1 MKQRISTTFKMIL
14 ACVLTLALFCA
25 CTVTVNFGG
34 ADAPAAPNREGMLLV
49 HFLDVGQG
57 DAIFIE
63 LPNGKTMLVDAGENY
78 HGQGILDYVQR
89 IGYSRLDYV
98 VATHPH
104 EDHIGSLPYIVRN
117 FEVGSIYMPD
127 VTANTT
133 TFESLL
139 KAIKNKNLR
148 IKNGRAGVRIIGE
161 DKLTADIIAPDKPD
175 ESDLNNSSIVMLLT
189 FGGVSFLLTGDAE
202 TKELN
207 AVRADMHATVLKAG
221 HHGSKT
227 STTQTLLKKIAPQVT
242 VISCGKNNEYGHPNA
257 EVLKM
262 LKSAGSTVYR
272 TDRDQTVVMKT
283 DGSSLTVST
292 GDPSIK
298 AAKQ

>member
-1 MKQRISTTFKMIL
+1 MIL
-14 ACVLTLALFCA
+14 ACVLALALFCA
-25 CTVTVNFGG
+25 CTVTINLGG
-34 ADAPAAPNREGMLLV
+34 ADTSAAPNSESKLIV

-78 HGQGILDYVQR
+78 HGQGIIDYVQT
-89 IGYSRLDYV
+89 IGYQKLDYV

-104 EDHIGSLPYIVRN
+104 EDHIGSMPYIVRN
-117 FEVGSIYMPD
+117 FEIGSIYMPD
-127 VTANTT
+127 VTANTA

-139 KAIKNKNLR
+139 KAIKAKGLR
-148 IKNGRAGVRIIGE
+148 VKNGRTGVHIIKDGE
-161 DKLTADIIAPDKPD
+161 LTADIIAPDKPD
-175 ESDLNNSSIVMLLT
+175 ESNLNNSSIVLLLT
-189 FGGVSFLLTGDAE
+189 FGNVSYLLTGDAE

-207 AVRADMHATVLKAG
+207 AIRADMHATVLKAG

-227 STTQTLLKKIAPQVT
+227 STTQTLLKKISPSVT
-242 VISCGKNNEYGHPNA
+242 VISCGKNNDYGHPHA

-262 LKSAGSTVYR
+262 LKSVNSSVYR
-272 TDRDQTVVMKT
+272 TDRDQTVIVAT

-292 GDPSIK
+292 GNPSIK
-298 AAKQ
+298 AAK

>member
-1 MKQRISTTFKMIL
+1 MKHRFSTTVKMIL
-14 ACVLTLALFCA
+14 ACVFALALFCA
-25 CTVTVNFGG
+25 CTVTINLGG
-34 ADAPAAPNREGMLLV
+34 ADTSAAPNSESKLIV

-78 HGQGILDYVQR
+78 HGQGIIDYVQT
-89 IGYSRLDYV
+89 IGYHKLDYV

-104 EDHIGSLPYIVRN
+104 EDHIGSMPYIVRN
-117 FEVGSIYMPD
+117 FEIGSIYMPD
-127 VTANTT
+127 VTANTA

-139 KAIKNKNLR
+139 KAIKAKGLR
-148 IKNGRAGVRIIGE
+148 VKNGRTGVHIIKDGE
-161 DKLTADIIAPDKPD
+161 LTADIIAPDKPD
-175 ESDLNNSSIVMLLT
+175 ESNLNNSSIVLLLT
-189 FGGVSFLLTGDAE
+189 FGNVSYLLTGDAE

-207 AVRADMHATVLKAG
+207 AIRADMHATVLKAG

-227 STTQTLLKKIAPQVT
+227 STTQTLLKKISPSVT
-242 VISCGKNNEYGHPNA
+242 VISCGKNNDYGHPHA

-262 LKSAGSTVYR
+262 LKSVNSSVYR
-272 TDRDQTVVMKT
+272 TDRDQTVIVAT

-292 GDPSIK
+292 GNPSIK
-298 AAKQ
+298 AAK

>member
-1 MKQRISTTFKMIL
+1 MIL
-14 ACVLTLALFCA
+14 ACVLALALFCA
-25 CTVTVNFGG
+25 CTVTINLGG
-34 ADAPAAPNREGMLLV
+34 ADTSAAPNSESKLIV

-78 HGQGILDYVQR
+78 HGQGIIDYVQT
-89 IGYSRLDYV
+89 IGYHKLDYV

-104 EDHIGSLPYIVRN
+104 EDHIGSMPYIVRN
-117 FEVGSIYMPD
+117 FEIGSIYMPD
-127 VTANTT
+127 VTASTA

-139 KAIKNKNLR
+139 KAIKAKGLR
-148 IKNGRAGVRIIGE
+148 VKNGRTGVHIIKDGE
-161 DKLTADIIAPDKPD
+161 LTADIIAPDKPD
-175 ESDLNNSSIVMLLT
+175 ESNLNNSSIVLLLT
-189 FGGVSFLLTGDAE
+189 FGNVSYLLTGDAE

-207 AVRADMHATVLKAG
+207 AIRADMHATVLKAG

-227 STTQTLLKKIAPQVT
+227 STTQTLLKKISPSVT
-242 VISCGKNNEYGHPNA
+242 VISCGKNNDYGHPHA

-262 LKSAGSTVYR
+262 LKSVNSSVYR
-272 TDRDQTVVMKT
+272 TDRDQTVIVAT

-292 GDPSIK
+292 GNPSIK
-298 AAKQ
+298 AAK